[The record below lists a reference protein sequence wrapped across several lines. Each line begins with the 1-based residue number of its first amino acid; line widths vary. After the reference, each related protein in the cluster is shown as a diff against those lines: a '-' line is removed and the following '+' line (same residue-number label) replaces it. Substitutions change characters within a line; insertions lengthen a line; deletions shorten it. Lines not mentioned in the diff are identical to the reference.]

1 MDEKP
6 FNLRSMQH
14 TTANR
19 TFQKTTLCSS
29 PPPAYSL
36 HDRPR
41 STADVFTVTPR
52 SNGDAIG
59 SVTDI
64 ETTWRSDSVLTEIGR
79 PRRGW
84 TPRARSRRSKC
95 LIAIAVAIAVI
106 LALLIFLVVYSV
118 KKNGSGDSS
127 SGEFELCAIKLNQ
140 VSQIDWSSVLY

>member
-1 MDEKP
+1 MDEKHL
-6 FNLRSMQH
+6 NLRSMQH
-14 TTANR
+14 TPANR
-19 TFQKTTLCSS
+19 TFQQATICSS

-36 HDRPR
+36 HDRQR
-41 STADVFTVTPR
+41 STEDLFTVTPR
-52 SNGDAIG
+52 SKGDDIG

-64 ETTWRSDSVLTEIGR
+64 KTAWRSDSVLTEIGS

-84 TPRARSRRSKC
+84 TLRVRSQRSKC

-127 SGEFELCAIKLNQ
+127 SGEFKLCAINLIQYHK
-140 VSQIDWSSVLY
+140 